1 MYQSVVL
8 FIPARLASAFV
19 MLRIRSRVATS
30 SCLLSSKGR
39 GIELECFSSRVG
51 ETLRLCLRQRTYFL
65 DKPFLSLRF
74 CIIYFSGVIKWE
86 GNLVPSF
93 FDQLAS
99 SKWHENHVQSLVVHL
114 PMHKQR
120 QQLRRMFTLPDSLFA

>member
-8 FIPARLASAFV
+8 LIPARLASAFV

-51 ETLRLCLRQRTYFL
+51 ETLRLCIRQRTCFL
-65 DKPFLSLRF
+65 DKPFLNLPL
-74 CIIYFSGVIKWE
+74 CYFLLLWGSRMGRKSRTILPRPTGFLEVACNSGLISGRHYLHALSMSVT
-86 GNLVPSF
+86 LM
-93 FDQLAS
+93 
-99 SKWHENHVQSLVVHL
+99 HVLSILY
-114 PMHKQR
+114 
-120 QQLRRMFTLPDSLFA
+120 